1 MKFNQFLILAFSV
14 FFVLS
19 CNNDE
24 VTDENASNNNP
35 KADNEDDSSISE
47 EVFDSFITLS
57 MTGDDSG
64 EFSSDANTSLSG
76 TPKNGY
82 MYIIT
87 RGPKDA
93 LSNQSFFISILT
105 KYIDM
110 PPLPIP
116 TGNYDLVA
124 EKDLQNG
131 NGNYT
136 IQFTTNNEMYGKD
149 VSGTLNIIE
158 SNDNFVKGDF
168 NFTATNFTKGEKE
181 VEVSGTFQAP
191 TSY

>member
-1 MKFNQFLILAFSV
+1 MKLNQFLILAFSA
-14 FFVLS
+14 FLVLA
-19 CNNDE
+19 CKNE
-24 VTDENASNNNP
+24 GVTDEKSPKKDP
-35 KADNEDDSSISE
+35 KAGNNDDSRISE
-47 EVFDSFITLS
+47 EAFDSFITLS

-87 RGPKDA
+87 RGPEEA

-110 PPLPIP
+110 PPLPIA
-116 TGNYDLVA
+116 TGSYDLVA

-131 NGNYT
+131 DGNYAV
-136 IQFTTNNEMYGKD
+136 QFTTNNEMYGND
-149 VSGTLNIIE
+149 VSGTLNITE